1 MKADSVSNHAGEST
15 QTSELRSY
23 RALIK
28 RLPITVRPALNGQL
42 SSWDTLFP
50 FERRRFQNFMR
61 GISSLDEKAFEE
73 LVGPLRRIEARMGVE
88 HWKFSQS
95 ADSME
100 NASQL
105 ARSAEYTE
113 WRNAV
118 QHFYSTVEKA
128 SASAESELKKRRII
142 LTILPGNLPFE
153 RATVWKRWGET
164 GIDLSIDGD
173 PTRIPGL
180 LHSLISSG
188 GTASAAGSNF
198 APSDFW
204 LIDAARGFGV
214 DQESAM
220 RLNCAS
226 LNTLRERVLEQVNTV
241 PKNIEATDQTLN
253 AIRTRNWDQWWPA
266 EMSNSAA
273 LRKFVMDV
281 YLSGNGALIF
291 SNAFVQWGAT
301 EAIRRARPQVLFAR
315 FGMRAKPKPF
325 TGIAIFEN
333 QQHVSALPDVD
344 DPQGSAIDANILAR
358 YILLSSQRY
367 PEGEHT
373 AFLCVAESARSA
385 YMVLPEQLQS
395 SWKDRK
401 QATPGQITQLL
412 ANYLNTP
419 FS

>member
-1 MKADSVSNHAGEST
+1 MKVDAGSNRARDLSES
-15 QTSELRSY
+15 SELPSY

-28 RLPITVRPALNGQL
+28 RLPITIRPALNGQL
-42 SSWDTLFP
+42 LSWDTLFP
-50 FERRRFQNFMR
+50 FERRRFQDFMR
-61 GISSLDEKAFEE
+61 GIGALDENEFEE

-95 ADSME
+95 ADTME

-105 ARSAEYTE
+105 ARSSEYAE

-118 QHFYSTVEKA
+118 QRFYSTVEKA
-128 SASAESELKKRRII
+128 SAIAESEPRQRRII
-142 LTILPGNLPFE
+142 LAILPGNLPFE
-153 RATVWKRWGET
+153 RDTVWKRWGET
-164 GIDLSIDGD
+164 GSELSIDGD

-188 GTASAAGSNF
+188 RTVSAGGANF

-204 LIDAARGFGV
+204 LIDAARGLGV
-214 DQESAM
+214 YQESAI
-220 RLNCAS
+220 RLNCAY
-226 LNTLRERVLEQVNTV
+226 LNPLRERVLEQVNTV

-266 EMSNSAA
+266 EMSNDEA

-291 SNAFVQWGAT
+291 SNAFVQWAAS
-301 EAIRRARPQVLFAR
+301 EAIRRARPRVLFAR

-333 QQHVSALPDVD
+333 QQHVSAVPDVD

-385 YMVLPEQLQS
+385 YLVVPDLLQS

-401 QATPGQITQLL
+401 QATPGQIAQLF